1 MTPTGWLYLD
11 RSGHKHLTQNWGGE
25 KVGHKPG
32 SVLSTAS
39 SFRGQLSIWD
49 ACYQTPQA
57 VPKNGTGKKPTIVPP
72 TLLPTG
78 VYLASTSRCCWC
90 ALTAPLHPY
99 PLTLCDFRYSI
110 FDAISNLKSGG
121 GIFLWHYPHDRSH
134 WALPSKFGFSGAR
147 TFLRP
152 AFANPQPPAPTF
164 SPNLLYAIVRQSLW
178 DFRFTILTCRALN
191 FDICVYS
198 NSCAETREAR
208 PTIKFQCKSA

>member
-1 MTPTGWLYLD
+1 MFRYPNISAGADVMGEPY
-11 RSGHKHLTQNWGGE
+11 RKIGGE

-78 VYLASTSRCCWC
+78 VYRASTSRCCWC

-99 PLTLCDFRYSI
+99 PLTLGDF
-110 FDAISNLKSGG
+110 
-121 GIFLWHYPHDRSH
+121 
-134 WALPSKFGFSGAR
+134 
-147 TFLRP
+147 
-152 AFANPQPPAPTF
+152 
-164 SPNLLYAIVRQSLW
+164 
-178 DFRFTILTCRALN
+178 
-191 FDICVYS
+191 
-198 NSCAETREAR
+198 
-208 PTIKFQCKSA
+208 

>member
-1 MTPTGWLYLD
+1 MTPTGWLHLD
-11 RSGHKHLTQNWGGE
+11 KSGDKHLTPNWGGE

-39 SFRGQLSIWD
+39 SFWGQLSIWD

-99 PLTLCDFRYSI
+99 PLTLWDFRCSI
-110 FDAISNLKSGG
+110 CDAISNLQSQISNRGAVSFCG
-121 GIFLWHYPHDRSH
+121 TILTI
-134 WALPSKFGFSGAR
+134 AR
-147 TFLRP
+147 TGRYPASLVFREPGLSSDQLSLIRNRLRLL
-152 AFANPQPPAPTF
+152 FPQIYCTRSFVPQF
-164 SPNLLYAIVRQSLW
+164 GIL
-178 DFRFTILTCRALN
+178 DFRF
-191 FDICVYS
+191 
-198 NSCAETREAR
+198 
-208 PTIKFQCKSA
+208 

>member
-1 MTPTGWLYLD
+1 MIPCVSPILIKL
-11 RSGHKHLTQNWGGE
+11 RGGE

-78 VYLASTSRCCWC
+78 VYRASTSRCCWC

-99 PLTLCDFRYSI
+99 PLTLGDFRCLI
-110 FDAISNLKSGG
+110 FDSISNLKSPISNRGRY
-121 GIFLWHYPHDRSH
+121 LSVALSSRSL
-134 WALPSKFGFSGAR
+134 ALGVTQQVWFFGSPDF
-147 TFLRP
+147 
-152 AFANPQPPAPTF
+152 PQT
-164 SPNLLYAIVRQSLW
+164 S
-178 DFRFTILTCRALN
+178 FR
-191 FDICVYS
+191 
-198 NSCAETREAR
+198 
-208 PTIKFQCKSA
+208 

>member
-1 MTPTGWLYLD
+1 MTQTRWLHLD

-99 PLTLCDFRYSI
+99 PLTLCDFRCSI
-110 FDAISNLKSGG
+110 FDAISNLKSQISNRGRY
-121 GIFLWHYPHDRSH
+121 LSVALSSRSL
-134 WALPSKFGFSGAR
+134 ALGVTQQVWFFGSPDF
-147 TFLRP
+147 
-152 AFANPQPPAPTF
+152 PQT
-164 SPNLLYAIVRQSLW
+164 S
-178 DFRFTILTCRALN
+178 FR
-191 FDICVYS
+191 
-198 NSCAETREAR
+198 
-208 PTIKFQCKSA
+208 